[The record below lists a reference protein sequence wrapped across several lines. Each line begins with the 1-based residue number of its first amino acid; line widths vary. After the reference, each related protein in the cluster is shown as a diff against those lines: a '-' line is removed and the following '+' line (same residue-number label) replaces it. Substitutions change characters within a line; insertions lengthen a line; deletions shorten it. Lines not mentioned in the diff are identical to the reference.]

1 MPDLGIYYYTNDR
14 NSCEVDFVVDNGE
27 EAIPVEVKADVNLM
41 AKSLKTYHGKFEPR
55 VSIRTSMADFR
66 NEGWL
71 ANLPLYMVNHLES
84 IISNPTQ

>member
-55 VSIRTSMADFR
+55 VSIRTSMADYKE
-66 NEGWL
+66 EGWL
-71 ANLPLYMVNHLES
+71 TDLPLYAIENLKA
-84 IISNPTQ
+84 IAKADK